1 MQAAAIWFQMSA
13 TPLTLLQVNEYLQEM
28 GAEVKETEWRLGDVV
43 VPQLQVTSPVMFL
56 VQLEDEEWVIEEA
69 EELSH
74 LAPLEVRA
82 KLSICDA
89 RLAFGD
95 ADDESATTTDQGI
108 FVLAGW
114 TGFDPANPQV
124 RILLEGLA
132 RIVDGIVNDKT
143 SGTYWVPS

>member
-69 EELSH
+69 EEFSH
-74 LAPLEVRA
+74 LAPLE
-82 KLSICDA
+82 
-89 RLAFGD
+89 
-95 ADDESATTTDQGI
+95 
-108 FVLAGW
+108 
-114 TGFDPANPQV
+114 
-124 RILLEGLA
+124 
-132 RIVDGIVNDKT
+132 
-143 SGTYWVPS
+143 

>member
-1 MQAAAIWFQMSA
+1 M
-13 TPLTLLQVNEYLQEM
+13 NEYLQEM

-69 EELSH
+69 EEFSH

-89 RLAFGD
+89 RLAFGVELPPKD
-95 ADDESATTTDQGI
+95 RTCSGLRLRADE
-108 FVLAGW
+108 
-114 TGFDPANPQV
+114 
-124 RILLEGLA
+124 LA
-132 RIVDGIVNDKT
+132 RRLI
-143 SGTYWVPS
+143 S